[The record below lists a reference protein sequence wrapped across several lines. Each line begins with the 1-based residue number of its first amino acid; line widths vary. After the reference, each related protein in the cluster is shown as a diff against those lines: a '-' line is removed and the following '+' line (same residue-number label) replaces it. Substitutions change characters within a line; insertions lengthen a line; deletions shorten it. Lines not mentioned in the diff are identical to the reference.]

1 MLCVC
6 KYVLVVKCDGV
17 CVTRFFANDVK
28 KANMIPL

>member
-6 KYVLVVKCDGV
+6 KYVLVVKCD